1 MSTDSFSKCLPF
13 WQGCYRTSMSSRF
26 AFPSWL
32 SSKSILTMFS
42 HSYVHNQK
50 TPSQHSVDM
59 PCLPERYSQHRVSVI
74 LCVSFLELLSSLLLL
89 RFLFILTLNLQYWDA
104 LIVFSSV
111 KRKLARGSP
120 ELLSSCILVKDL
132 FLLSVRCQ
140 LVLPRC
146 HLLITVVTHN
156 SLLQSFQLTV
166 LPGKWE

>member
-1 MSTDSFSKCLPF
+1 
-13 WQGCYRTSMSSRF
+13 MSSWF
-26 AFPSWL
+26 SFLWWL
-32 SSKSILTMFS
+32 SSVSILTTFS
-42 HSYVHNQK
+42 HSYVHNQR

-59 PCLPERYSQHRVSVI
+59 PCLPEQYSQHRVPVI
-74 LCVSFLELLSSLLLL
+74 LCLCFLELLSSLLLL
-89 RFLFILTLNLQYWDA
+89 HFMFILTLKLQYWDA
-104 LIVFSSV
+104 LIGFSSV
-111 KRKLARGSP
+111 KRKLARWSP

-156 SLLQSFQLTV
+156 SLLQSFQFTE